1 MNSPI
6 TVEALMVLDAI
17 DEQGSYAAA
26 AEKLNKVPS
35 ALSYI
40 MQKLEEQLDVTLFQR
55 QGRRSVLT
63 PSGKHLLVEGRNILL
78 AINKLSEQTQI
89 IANGW
94 EPKIRIAI
102 DSIID
107 GMDVFPIINQ
117 FLIEHPNIE
126 IDISEEVLNGTWEVL
141 IDDQVDLIIG
151 ASAPVPPQKGIAS
164 QPMASNEMAFYVNK
178 THPLM
183 SCQTPL
189 SNDDIANFVT
199 VVVHDSAKTAI
210 PKSIGLIENSQHLYV
225 ATLEHKI
232 KAIISGLGCGFLPKK
247 RVQSYV
253 QQGVLIAL
261 ETEKIKPPDELVIA
275 WKLVNRGKGLQRL
288 RELLKNANLAGVF

>member
-1 MNSPI
+1 
-6 TVEALMVLDAI
+6 MVLDAI

-63 PSGKHLLVEGRNILL
+63 PAGKHLLVEGRNILL

-102 DSIID
+102 DSFIE

-126 IDISEEVLNGTWEVL
+126 IDICEEVLNGTWEVL

-178 THPLM
+178 PIL
-183 SCQTPL
+183 
-189 SNDDIANFVT
+189 
-199 VVVHDSAKTAI
+199 
-210 PKSIGLIENSQHLYV
+210 
-225 ATLEHKI
+225 
-232 KAIISGLGCGFLPKK
+232 
-247 RVQSYV
+247 
-253 QQGVLIAL
+253 
-261 ETEKIKPPDELVIA
+261 
-275 WKLVNRGKGLQRL
+275 
-288 RELLKNANLAGVF
+288 

>member
-1 MNSPI
+1 MNPPI
-6 TVEALMVLDAI
+6 TVEALVVLDAI
-17 DEQGSYAAA
+17 DERGSYAAA

-63 PSGKHLLVEGRNILL
+63 PAGKHLLAEGRNILL

-141 IDDQVDLIIG
+141 IDDQVELIIG
-151 ASAPVPPQKGIAS
+151 ASAPTPLQKGIAS
-164 QPMASNEMAFYVNK
+164 QAMAQNEMALYVNK
-178 THPLM
+178 THPLIAY
-183 SCQTPL
+183 QRPL

-210 PKSIGLIENSQHLYV
+210 PKSIGVIENSQHLYV
-225 ATLEHKI
+225 ASLDHKI

-247 RVQSYV
+247 RVQTYV
-253 QQGVLIAL
+253 QQGILVAL
-261 ETEKIKPPDELVIA
+261 ETEKIKPPDELLIA

-288 RELLKNANLAGVF
+288 RALLLNANLAGVL